1 MLRAFLRSMTGAQVL
16 RTKLCSELQTSCE
29 REYHLFWVRAS
40 TRVLSVVC
48 GVQKKI
54 VVLNRKLFD

>member
-1 MLRAFLRSMTGAQVL
+1 MKF
-16 RTKLCSELQTSCE
+16 KLICE
-29 REYHLFWVRAS
+29 EECRLECVRAS

-48 GVQKKI
+48 GMEKKV